1 MTKGSTR
8 ALDTLLAAGASFEV
22 HAYATTVD
30 VVGATYGEAVAA
42 ELGFPP
48 QRVFKTLIAVVDDAP
63 VVAIVPVATR
73 LSEKLLAA
81 AVGGKRS
88 ALAEPSEAE
97 RLTGYVTG
105 GISPFGQRR
114 EMPAVVDS
122 SAFEHPT
129 ILVNGGRRGI
139 QVEVSPRTLIDLIGA
154 ATADLAA

>member
-1 MTKGSTR
+1 M
-8 ALDTLLAAGASFEV
+8 DAGVSFEV
-22 HAYATTVD
+22 HAYSTVGD
-30 VVGATYGEAVAA
+30 VAGSTYGEAVAT

-48 QRVFKTLIAVVDDAP
+48 QRVFKTLIAVVDDEP

-73 LSEKLLAA
+73 LSEKRLAA

-88 ALAEPSEAE
+88 GLAEPSVAE

-114 EMPAVVDS
+114 DMPAVVDS
-122 SAFEHPT
+122 SALDHPT

-139 QVEVSPRTLIDLIGA
+139 QVEVSPQTLIDLIGA
-154 ATADLAA
+154 ATADLRA